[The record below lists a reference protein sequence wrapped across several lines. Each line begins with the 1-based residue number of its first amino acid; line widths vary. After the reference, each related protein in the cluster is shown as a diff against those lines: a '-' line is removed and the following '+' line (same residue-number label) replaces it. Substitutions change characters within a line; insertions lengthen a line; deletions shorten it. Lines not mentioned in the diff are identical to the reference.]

1 MATQFVRNSFAR
13 LPKSYMCGIAGYIGS
28 QPPDDG
34 AIARTLTWMTNR
46 GPDDQGTYRHEYAGG
61 NTVVLLHTRL
71 SILDVS
77 PRAAQPFRHRENV
90 LCYNGEI
97 FNYQELRREL
107 SCRGLQFQTESDT
120 EVLAQWLA
128 CSGSN
133 ALDSC
138 EGMWAFAFYNK
149 ADGSLLLSRDRFGE
163 KPLYLHRTKHGVY
176 FASEVK
182 FLNALLGRKFT
193 PDLTQLTRY
202 LVNGYKSLYK
212 SGSTFF
218 EAIEELPPGECLQID
233 ASGRAHS
240 FAYWQADFEQQDS
253 AMSYETAVSGTR
265 KALKRSVEIRLR
277 SDVPLAFCLS
287 GGVDSNVLVGV
298 AKNLLGADVHGFT
311 IVNTDERYEEA
322 ELVEHAVAEF
332 GIRHTT
338 VAIERT
344 EFIERLRRLIRIH
357 DAPVY
362 TITYYAHWLL
372 MDAVA
377 RAGYKVVLS
386 GTGADEL
393 FSGYYDHHNAYLSV
407 MKGHDGYSEALDNW
421 RRYVA
426 PIVRNPY
433 LSDADYY
440 ADNPDRREHI
450 YLDADAFAENLKGQF
465 SEDFEERHYTGD
477 LLRNRMANE
486 LMHESVPV
494 ILHEDDLNSMSYSIE
509 NRSPFLDRG
518 LFDWSQKIPTRHLI
532 QKGRA
537 KSVLRDAVKGI
548 APARVIENPR
558 KVGFNAPVMDFLD
571 LAEPDTRGALLDDGK
586 IFEFV
591 RKEAIEE
598 LIAAGDLPNSRSK
611 FLFNFLN
618 ARLFLE
624 EYAS

>member
-1 MATQFVRNSFAR
+1 
-13 LPKSYMCGIAGYIGS
+13 MCGIAGYIGS
-28 QPPDDG
+28 RPPAEG
-34 AIARTLTWMTNR
+34 EIARAQSWMRHR
-46 GPDDQGTYRHEYAGG
+46 GPDDQGIYRHEFADGHSII
-61 NTVVLLHTRL
+61 LLHTRL

-77 PRAAQPFRHRENV
+77 SRAAQPFRHREKV

-97 FNYQELRREL
+97 FNYRELRQELL
-107 SCRGLQFQTESDT
+107 CRGLQFQTESDT
-120 EVLAQWLA
+120 EVLARWLA
-128 CSGSN
+128 NDGSD

-138 EGMWAFAFYNK
+138 EGMWAFAFYDE

-163 KPLYLHRTKHGVY
+163 KPLYLHRTTHGIY

-182 FLNALLGRKFT
+182 LLRAMLGREFA
-193 PDLTQLTRY
+193 PDLAQLTRY

-218 EAIEELPPGECLQID
+218 EAIEEFPPGECLQID
-233 ASGRAHS
+233 ASGSEHRFVYWRAG
-240 FAYWQADFEQQDS
+240 FEQQDP
-253 AMSYETAVSGTR
+253 AMSYEAAVSGTR
-265 KALKRSVEIRLR
+265 DALRRSVEIRLR

-287 GGVDSNVLVGV
+287 GGVDSNALVGV

-322 ELVEHAVAEF
+322 ELVDHAVAEF
-332 GIRHTT
+332 GIRHTSVSIDKT
-338 VAIERT
+338 K
-344 EFIERLRRLIRIH
+344 FIERLRRLIRIH

-372 MDAVA
+372 MEAVA
-377 RAGYKVVLS
+377 REGYKVVLS

-407 MKGHDGYSEALDNW
+407 MKGHDGYPEALDNW

-450 YLDADAFAENLKGQF
+450 YLDADVFAGNLKSRF
-465 SEDFEERHYTGD
+465 NETFEERRYSDD

-509 NRSPFLDRG
+509 NRSPYLDRG
-518 LFDWSQKIPTRHLI
+518 LFDWCQRIPTRHLV
-532 QKGRA
+532 QNGRA

-548 APARVIENPR
+548 APDRVIDNPR

-571 LAEPDTRGALLDDGK
+571 LAESDTRCALLDDGK

-591 RKEAIEE
+591 RKEAVEE
-598 LIAAGDLPNSRSK
+598 LVAAGDLANSRSK